1 MTTETL
7 VTSGQTDT
15 ATASSQPAAGA
26 TDTTG
31 AKPDAQQQQQ
41 ASTDNQGQ
49 PAAGTPN
56 EGATN
61 DGKSDDK
68 SGDGK
73 SADGDGKT
81 DGDKPAG
88 APEQYEDFKAPDGV
102 TLDAT
107 VTGEFKTLAKE
118 LNLPQDQ
125 AQKVVDLGAKLMQ
138 QAQAQHATALTEAA
152 AKWATDSTADKEFG
166 GDKLQE
172 NLATAKKALDTFGSP
187 ELKTLLNESGLGNH
201 PEIIRLLFKTGTAIS
216 EDRLVAGKSGTTPA
230 TTTAQR
236 MFPNMNP

>member
-7 VTSGQTDT
+7 VTSGQPDN

-31 AKPDAQQQQQ
+31 AQPDATQQQP
-41 ASTDNQGQ
+41 AST
-49 PAAGTPN
+49 
-56 EGATN
+56 AT
-61 DGKSDDK
+61 DGKPAEGTTDQGKPADGESAD
-68 SGDGK
+68 DGK
-73 SADGDGKT
+73 PT
-81 DGDKPAG
+81 G
-88 APEQYEDFKAPDGV
+88 APEQYEDFTAPEGV
-102 TLDAT
+102 KLDAE
-107 VTGEFKTLAKE
+107 VAGEFKTLAKE

-125 AQKVVDLGAKLMQ
+125 AQKVADIGVKLAQ
-138 QAQAQHATALTEAA
+138 KWQAQQATALSEAA

-172 NLATAKKALDTFGSP
+172 NLGVAKKALDTFGSP

-201 PEIIRLLFKTGTAIS
+201 PEIIRLLFKAGKAIS
-216 EDRLVAGKSGTTPA
+216 EDTHVAGKPGSTPA
-230 TTTAQR
+230 ASAAQR